1 MNSSS
6 ADRFCRLAAI
16 GLATAAAGVA
26 LWELQDRH
34 SATVLVAAVVA
45 GLWAA
50 GAVALAVRRPSG
62 PISPVVAAIALGIA
76 GSSHGWAVASAALP
90 GLLAVLLVVTPDGR
104 VALRS
109 GWVVLG
115 AAAAGSAVTALTVGS
130 LTGGTRTAAL
140 AAEWAV
146 LGSVGALGYLSRC
159 RAAGPLERARLQWL
173 GWAIV
178 VAGTISLAALGLD
191 AIVGFPHRPGLV
203 ALAVT
208 TLVPFALV
216 AGTFDAATRQVDRLL
231 VRTMVV
237 AGMVALVEATY
248 LLVVIGLG
256 HVPTTSDRKILTS
269 SMLAAAIAALLSIP
283 ARHRLEDMANQ
294 RVYGGRR
301 APDEPLRTFAGRMSR
316 AVPLDELLLQLAE
329 SLRKSLDL
337 SSAEVWTGTD
347 GVLDLVASVP
357 HRAAPRILLS
367 ADELTVVARSHV
379 SGHAWV
385 QIWIP
390 ALLAG
395 RNAGPMR
402 VASVT
407 HLGQLLGLIVVE
419 RPLDGASFAEADDRG
434 LSDLARQVGLAL
446 HNVQLDSALQASLDE
461 LRNRNQ
467 ELRASRSRIVAASD
481 NSRRQIERNLH
492 DGAQQHLVA
501 MAVKLGLAR
510 RLLAA
515 DPGAAEKL
523 LEELRADVQDTLTE
537 LRELAHGIYPPL
549 LRDRGLAEAL
559 QTAANRAT
567 LPTSVE
573 ADGIGRY
580 AEGVETAVYFCCL
593 EAMQNA
599 GKHAGEGAE
608 VTVRVSVESPGPSEP
623 ELLFS
628 VCDDGAGFDPAV
640 GGHGHGFVNMRD
652 RLGAIGGTLNVTSA
666 HGSGTNVAGRI
677 PLEEPAIPTP
687 ESRVV
692 ELDPDAGTPRR
703 SDGDYL
709 VSPQDRV

>member
-1 MNSSS
+1 M
-6 ADRFCRLAAI
+6 
-16 GLATAAAGVA
+16 
-26 LWELQDRH
+26 WELQDRH
-34 SATVLVAAVVA
+34 TATVVVAAVVA

-50 GAVALAVRRPSG
+50 GSVVLAERRPSG
-62 PISPVVAAIALGIA
+62 RISPVVAAIALGIA

-104 VALRS
+104 VTPRS
-109 GWVVLG
+109 GWVVIG
-115 AAAAGSAVTALTVGS
+115 AAAVGWAVAALTVGS

-140 AAEWAV
+140 AVEWAV
-146 LGSVGALGYLSRC
+146 LGSVGALGYLARC

-231 VRTMVV
+231 VRTIVV
-237 AGMVALVEATY
+237 AGIVALVEATY

-256 HVPTTSDRKILTS
+256 HVPTTSDRKVLTS

-283 ARHRLEDMANQ
+283 ARHRLEEAANQ
-294 RVYGGRR
+294 RVYGDRR

-329 SLRKSLDL
+329 SLRKSLGL
-337 SSAEVWTGTD
+337 SSAEVWTGAD

-357 HRAAPRILLS
+357 HRDAPRILLS

-395 RNAGPMR
+395 RDAGPIR

-419 RPLDGASFAEADDRG
+419 RAADGAR
-434 LSDLARQVGLAL
+434 
-446 HNVQLDSALQASLDE
+446 SLKPTT
-461 LRNRNQ
+461 
-467 ELRASRSRIVAASD
+467 AACPTWPGRSGWPCTTSSSTRL
-481 NSRRQIERNLH
+481 SRRHSTSCATGTGSCGRRGPASSPRRTTH
-492 DGAQQHLVA
+492 GARSSA
-501 MAVKLGLAR
+501 TCTTAPSSTWWPWPSNSAWPAGCSRPIRAR
-510 RLLAA
+510 
-515 DPGAAEKL
+515 PEKM
-523 LEELRADVQDTLTE
+523 LEELRADVQDTLSE

-580 AEGVETAVYFCCL
+580 AEGIETAVYFCCL

-608 VTVRVSVESPGPSEP
+608 VTVRVTVESPGPSEP

-640 GGHGHGFVNMRD
+640 VRARAWLREHARPAGGHRRHAQGDLGPGLGHNCRRKD
-652 RLGAIGGTLNVTSA
+652 PPGGD
-666 HGSGTNVAGRI
+666 GRHH
-677 PLEEPAIPTP
+677 
-687 ESRVV
+687 
-692 ELDPDAGTPRR
+692 
-703 SDGDYL
+703 
-709 VSPQDRV
+709 

>member
-1 MNSSS
+1 M
-6 ADRFCRLAAI
+6 
-16 GLATAAAGVA
+16 
-26 LWELQDRH
+26 
-34 SATVLVAAVVA
+34 
-45 GLWAA
+45 
-50 GAVALAVRRPSG
+50 
-62 PISPVVAAIALGIA
+62 
-76 GSSHGWAVASAALP
+76 GW
-90 GLLAVLLVVTPDGR
+90 
-104 VALRS
+104 
-109 GWVVLG
+109 
-115 AAAAGSAVTALTVGS
+115 AVTALTLGS

-140 AAEWAV
+140 AVEWAV
-146 LGSVGALGYLSRC
+146 LGSVGALGYLARC

-231 VRTMVV
+231 VRTIVV

-256 HVPTTSDRKILTS
+256 HVPTTSDRKVLTS

-283 ARHRLEDMANQ
+283 ARHRLEEVANQ
-294 RVYGGRR
+294 RVYGDRR

-357 HRAAPRILLS
+357 HRDAPRILLS

-395 RNAGPMR
+395 RNAGPIR

-419 RPLDGASFAEADDRG
+419 RPTG
-434 LSDLARQVGLAL
+434 
-446 HNVQLDSALQASLDE
+446 
-461 LRNRNQ
+461 
-467 ELRASRSRIVAASD
+467 
-481 NSRRQIERNLH
+481 
-492 DGAQQHLVA
+492 
-501 MAVKLGLAR
+501 R
-510 RLLAA
+510 RLVRRRRRPRPVRPGPSGRAGPAQRPARLGPAGVTRRAA
-515 DPGAAEKL
+515 QPEPGAAGVAGPHRRRVRRL
-523 LEELRADVQDTLTE
+523 AAPDRAQPA
-537 LRELAHGIYPPL
+537 RRRP
-549 LRDRGLAEAL
+549 
-559 QTAANRAT
+559 TA
-567 LPTSVE
+567 P
-573 ADGIGRY
+573 
-580 AEGVETAVYFCCL
+580 
-593 EAMQNA
+593 
-599 GKHAGEGAE
+599 
-608 VTVRVSVESPGPSEP
+608 
-623 ELLFS
+623 
-628 VCDDGAGFDPAV
+628 
-640 GGHGHGFVNMRD
+640 GGHGGQARPGPQVARG
-652 RLGAIGGTLNVTSA
+652 R
-666 HGSGTNVAGRI
+666 SGRGREDARRAAGRRARHSGRAARAGARH
-677 PLEEPAIPTP
+677 LPT
-687 ESRVV
+687 
-692 ELDPDAGTPRR
+692 LAA
-703 SDGDYL
+703 
-709 VSPQDRV
+709 